1 MAFERNDIVVKTKLA
16 DALGETL
23 MGFEHND
30 IVTTDVMNA
39 AIAGGGGGGDIG
51 KEITVGLVS
60 TDPAG
65 SYDIAGMEYD
75 EGTGGNVIFALVGLA
90 SGKWTNELYVAGET
104 DQSVTCALI
113 ESAVNIYVT
122 GGVLTVSGAAEIT
135 YQEEG
140 QYYVSVTGDCTLTL
154 AASE

>member
-1 MAFERNDIVVKTKLA
+1 MAYEHNDIATKNRLRA
-16 DALGETL
+16 ALGEEN
-23 MGFEHND
+23 MGFEHNN

-39 AIAGGGGGGDIG
+39 AIAGGGGGGIS

-65 SYDIAGMEYD
+65 SYDIAGMD
-75 EGTGGNVIFALVGLA
+75 NDGGVNVIYCLVGLA
-90 SGKWTNELYVAGET
+90 SGKWTNELYVEGET
-104 DQSVTCALI
+104 DQSATCALI
-113 ESAVNIYVT
+113 ESAVKVYVT

-135 YQEEG
+135 HQEEG
-140 QYYVSVTGDCTLTL
+140 HYEVSVTGDCTLTL

>member
-1 MAFERNDIVVKTKLA
+1 MAYEHNDIATKNRLRA
-16 DALGETL
+16 ALGEEN

-39 AIAGGGGGGDIG
+39 AIAGGGGGGVG

-60 TDPAG
+60 TAPAG

-75 EGTGGNVIFALVGLA
+75 AGIGGNAIYCLVGAA
-90 SGKWTNELYVAGET
+90 SGKWTNELYVEGET

-113 ESAVNIYVT
+113 ESAAHVYVT

-135 YQEEG
+135 NQEEG
-140 QYYVSVTGDCTLTL
+140 RYEVSVTGDCTLTL
-154 AASE
+154 AESE